1 MAKKILKNHRNFFY
15 RNKTQ
20 IIMHKFLMM
29 LQHRKMF
36 HITGC
41 LCHST
46 LASSRDLH
54 FFFESDE
61 MRKNIL
67 INFLSFQFDFFL
79 PSLSLVFSHTLSCVA
94 KIDLCRNIFIIIT
107 SSLISIRFE
116 FIFSK
121 SSSEKK
127 LSLLC
132 LLT

>member
-1 MAKKILKNHRNFFY
+1 MMAKKKLLKNHRKKNLY

-54 FFFESDE
+54 FSFESDE
-61 MRKNIL
+61 MKKKIL
-67 INFLSFQFDFFL
+67 INFLSFQFDFFFL
-79 PSLSLVFSHTLSCVA
+79 PYLSYIFFCILSLSCVA
-94 KIDLCRNIFIIIT
+94 KIDLCRNTYIYNYNIIIDLH
-107 SSLISIRFE
+107 SF
-116 FIFSK
+116 
-121 SSSEKK
+121 
-127 LSLLC
+127 
-132 LLT
+132 